1 MYIIDVTTEVTMVR
15 NVDSS
20 SELIHNASVCIWYKW
35 INQYFFLMYD
45 NKILGPK
52 RGIFSF

>member
-20 SELIHNASVCIWYKW
+20 SELIHNRHVHLI
-35 INQYFFLMYD
+35 
-45 NKILGPK
+45 
-52 RGIFSF
+52 

>member
-20 SELIHNASVCIWYKW
+20 SELIHNASVCIRYKW
-35 INQYFFLMYD
+35 IYQYFFLIYD

-52 RGIFSF
+52 RGIFFF

>member
-20 SELIHNASVCIWYKW
+20 SELIHNASVCI
-35 INQYFFLMYD
+35 
-45 NKILGPK
+45 
-52 RGIFSF
+52 